1 MNINACIFD
10 FDGTLVD
17 TLYYHYES
25 LNYVLSRHGGDL
37 TYDDYIYKYNG
48 QKAQTVMLELFPW
61 TDSATLSWYLQ
72 EKTNRYHTLIENYG
86 ITPLDG
92 VIDFLEYL
100 HKNCIKCGI
109 ASSSR
114 SAKFVAEKS
123 WIAQYMQVTVT
134 GNDIKN
140 SKPDPEI
147 FLLAA
152 DRLGVSYQNCV
163 VFEDASSG
171 IKGAKNAGMYTVGLQ
186 RSNDT
191 GVESADI
198 VVYSLS
204 DYQHIIDYFHL

>member
-1 MNINACIFD
+1 MGEIWHMMIIFISII
-10 FDGTLVD
+10 FSFQHKGF
-17 TLYYHYES
+17 YFK
-25 LNYVLSRHGGDL
+25 
-37 TYDDYIYKYNG
+37 YKYNG

-163 VFEDASSG
+163 VFEDAASG
-171 IKGAKNAGMYTVGLQ
+171 MTPDEA
-186 RSNDT
+186 
-191 GVESADI
+191 
-198 VVYSLS
+198 
-204 DYQHIIDYFHL
+204 HIAVLKEQKMLVCILWDFRDPMIQA